1 MPGMGFRLARSLG
14 MEGSTGN
21 LHDFPIAPGNTAA
34 IFKGDM
40 VSLTAGFVTRGIVT
54 PGTKYLGIFWGCRY
68 TAANGDVVFSN
79 TWDGGA
85 GRTGIQAQIAIMPAG
100 MTALVKGIDG
110 AAYTDAD
117 IGTRKAHVL
126 NTGDARTGMSRATL
140 AAPGATT
147 ASAGFII
154 LAKIDM
160 GDSSNWFE
168 VSLAADSSTIALG
181 S

>member
-21 LHDFPIAPGNTAA
+21 LHDLPIAPGNVTP
-34 IFKGDM
+34 IYKGDM
-40 VSLTAGFVTRGIVT
+40 VSLTAGFVTQGIVT
-54 PGTKYLGIFWGCRY
+54 PGTKFIGIFWGCRY

-79 TWDGGA
+79 YWDGGT
-85 GRTGIQAQIAIMPAG
+85 GRTNIQAQIAFLPAG

-110 AAYTDAD
+110 AAYTAAD
-117 IGTRKAHVL
+117 IGTRKAHVF
-126 NTGDARTGMSRATL
+126 NAGDARTGMSRATL

-147 ASAGFII
+147 ASAGFIV

-160 GDSSNWFE
+160 GDNANWFE